1 MHVSLKGAWW
11 ILEFLPK
18 RAKWKEWPERKAILG
33 WYLPMGEPR
42 LIPEGAILHRSVVER
57 QTKDPTYRPINLPSI
72 YTIEETAPLP
82 TPSPAVA

>member
-42 LIPEGAILHRSVVER
+42 PIPEGAIIHQSVVER
-57 QTKDPTYRPINLPSI
+57 QTKDPTYRPVNLSER
-72 YTIEETAPLP
+72 YEIEEMTQPPA
-82 TPSPAVA
+82 PAVVAA